1 MLPSLFGTLPKAPPS
16 ARAPVGQQP
25 MLGTLARVEERR
37 VSTMFLSEPD
47 PRVQELE
54 NELGTFMRIA
64 NEREARWNQNVA
76 QLRTATQQQ
85 NEQRDELVYRA
96 RNMWH
101 TEAESLQAAMSQAES
116 QAHRVRNSA
125 AEITAQYRNER
136 DTAEHNNE
144 ILRNNVE
151 TSASEI
157 GQLKSELR
165 AANTASQ
172 AEQRSKSSEYESS
185 TLEVM

>member
-1 MLPSLFGTLPKAPPS
+1 
-16 ARAPVGQQP
+16 
-25 MLGTLARVEERR
+25 
-37 VSTMFLSEPD
+37 MFLNEPD

-54 NELGTFMRIA
+54 NELRTFMRIA
-64 NEREARWNQNVA
+64 NDREAWWNQNVA

-85 NEQRDELVYRA
+85 NEQREELVYRA

-125 AEITAQYRNER
+125 AEITAQFRNER
-136 DTAEHNNE
+136 DTAETNNE
-144 ILRNNVE
+144 ILRNNIQ
-151 TSASEI
+151 TSASEL

-165 AANTASQ
+165 AANVASQ
-172 AEQRSKSSEYESS
+172 AEQRSKSS
-185 TLEVM
+185 